1 MAELQNFDTE
11 IEKTKRVVEEMRT
24 KIDQS
29 STMLDKLARSDA
41 KIGNADFD
49 IENARIEDVLK
60 QQKVMESNI
69 ADLIIGLEDATNVF
83 GTEFESMK
91 NYTTWES
98 IVGIFSASSK
108 QRMRTE
114 RVRNMSLAG
123 NLQELLAKSDT
134 IVGILKGQKQILDQR
149 YKTSET
155 SLAQVIERRKVTMA
169 ELEAVQK
176 RIMELNPLLLDIENK
191 IAASTN
197 QKERTQLE
205 GERSKLATEYN
216 EKQAKEQELL
226 AASQTLERYTSMFQT
241 FVDSLNNQIAAQN
254 TLINKLTIDTEQRI
268 VLYKALEDS
277 LKTAAQQDVAHKINT
292 LGSQVDNT
300 AEETM
305 AGIGAAAQKH
315 IGDLLELHEKNM
327 VTTADIQRRK
337 KLADDAFARR
347 FDEVLRKHNTADYVR
362 A

>member
-1 MAELQNFDTE
+1 MATLQNFDAE
-11 IEKTKRVVEEMRT
+11 IAKTKRVVEDMRS
-24 KIDQS
+24 KIEQS
-29 STMLDKLARSDA
+29 SVVLDKFAQTDA
-41 KIGNADFD
+41 KIGASDFD
-49 IENARIEDVLK
+49 IENARIQDVLN
-60 QQKVMESNI
+60 QQKVMEGNI

-83 GTEFESMK
+83 GSEFESMK
-91 NYTTWES
+91 SYTTWEN
-98 IVGIFSASSK
+98 IVGIFSAQRK

-134 IVGILKGQKQILDQR
+134 IVGILKEQKNVLDQR
-149 YKTSET
+149 YKTSEA
-155 SLAQVIERRKVTMA
+155 SLSQVIERRKRTIE
-169 ELEAVQK
+169 ELTATQK
-176 RIMELNPLLLDIENK
+176 RIEELNPLLLDIENR
-191 IAASTN
+191 IAASTS
-197 QKERTQLE
+197 QTERTELE

-216 EKQAKEQELL
+216 ERQAKEQELL
-226 AASQTLERYTSMFQT
+226 AESQTLERYTSMFQT

-277 LKTAAQQDVAHKINT
+277 LKTAAQQEVAHRINT

-305 AGIGAAAQKH
+305 AGIGAAAQRH

-347 FDEVLRKHNTADYVR
+347 FDEVLKKHNAADYVKQ
-362 A
+362 

>member
-1 MAELQNFDTE
+1 MATLQNFDAE
-11 IEKTKRVVEEMRT
+11 IDKTQQAVEQMRS
-24 KIDQS
+24 KIEQS
-29 STMLDKLARSDA
+29 GTLLDKLAKADE
-41 KIGNADFD
+41 KIGSADFD
-49 IENARIEDVLK
+49 IEHAGIEDVLK
-60 QQKVMESNI
+60 QQKVMEANI

-83 GTEFESMK
+83 GAEFESMK
-91 NYTTWES
+91 NFTGWETF
-98 IVGIFSASSK
+98 VGIFSKQSK

-123 NLQELLAKSDT
+123 NLQELLAKSDK
-134 IVGILKGQKQILDQR
+134 IVGILKAQKQVLDQR
-149 YKTSET
+149 YKTSEA
-155 SLAQVIERRKVTMA
+155 SLAQVIERRKSTIENLTA
-169 ELEAVQK
+169 TQK
-176 RIMELNPLLLDIENK
+176 RIEELNPMLLDIENK

-197 QKERTQLE
+197 QTERTQLE
-205 GERSKLATEYN
+205 AERSKLATDYN
-216 EKQAKEQELL
+216 EKLAKEQELL
-226 AASQTLERYTSMFQT
+226 AESQTLERYTSMFQT

-277 LKTAAQQDVAHKINT
+277 LKTAAQQEVAHRINT

-347 FDEVLRKHNTADYVR
+347 FEEVMKKHDASAYVR